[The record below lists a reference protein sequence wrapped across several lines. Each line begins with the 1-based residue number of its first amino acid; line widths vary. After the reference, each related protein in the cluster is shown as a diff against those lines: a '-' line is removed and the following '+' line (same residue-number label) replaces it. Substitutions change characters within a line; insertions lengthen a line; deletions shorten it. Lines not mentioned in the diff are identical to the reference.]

1 MRNLSLIL
9 FLFLASC
16 SCEYHIRK
24 VHKKCGVETDSIT
37 VIDTVRIPEVH
48 TDSVFFYNQKDT
60 VLITKGNLEIK
71 YYYSHDSVYIDG
83 KCKEVVVVK
92 ERVVR
97 VDKYK
102 STESYWYLWVIGF
115 LLVIILMKRFKLL

>member
-1 MRNLSLIL
+1 MRNLSFILLL
-9 FLFLASC
+9 FLGSC
-16 SCEYHIRK
+16 NCNYHIKR

-71 YYYSHDSVYIDG
+71 YYYSNDSVYIDG
-83 KCKEVVVVK
+83 KCKEVVVIK

-97 VDKYK
+97 VNKYK
-102 STESYWYLWVIGF
+102 RTESYWYLWVIGF
-115 LLVIILMKRFKLL
+115 LLAIILLKRFRVL

>member
-1 MRNLSLIL
+1 MRNLSLVLLL
-9 FLFLASC
+9 FLGSC
-16 SCEYHIRK
+16 TCNYHIKR

-115 LLVIILMKRFKLL
+115 LLAIILLKRFKLL